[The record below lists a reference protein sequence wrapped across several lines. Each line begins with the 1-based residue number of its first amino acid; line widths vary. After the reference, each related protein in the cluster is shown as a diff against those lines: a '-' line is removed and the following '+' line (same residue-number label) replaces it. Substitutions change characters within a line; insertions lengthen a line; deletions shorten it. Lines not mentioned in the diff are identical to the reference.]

1 MEYTNEAFIKMT
13 LAFMPNT
20 VFTNCVFE
28 DCTIIVFDDS
38 VQIADCRFK
47 DNVVINVGRVL

>member
-20 VFTNCVFE
+20 VFTDCVFE
-28 DCTIIVFDDS
+28 DCTIVVFDDS
-38 VQIADCRFK
+38 VQVTGCRFK